1 MRMEKGDRGAVK
13 LFIGH
18 SVAYPYF
25 GENIAGFGGIFFHF
39 AAKGG
44 HEGAEG
50 LGVGVIG
57 GSPYLF
63 QDIAACED
71 FSRIFISRDIRLN
84 SMGVR

>member
-1 MRMEKGDRGAVK
+1 MK

-57 GSPYLF
+57 GATAGFGNL
-63 QDIAACED
+63 
-71 FSRIFISRDIRLN
+71 L
-84 SMGVR
+84 

>member
-71 FSRIFISRDIRLN
+71 FFISRDIRLN